1 MVEDDLRWK
10 TTFGERGPSLEDNLR
25 WKTTYGGRQPSAED
39 DLRQKTTFGGRQP
52 LVEDNLWWKTT
63 FGGRQLLEEDD
74 PCMLPSPLCGIFYF
88 AVPPSCPKI
97 KFHPEKNN
105 FFGPQKTNISRS
117 PFRRLTGM
125 TIADRYLHF
134 SFFPLPLLF
143 FSPSQPF
150 HIEGVLGSKN
160 LFCES
165 CRW

>member
-1 MVEDDLRWK
+1 MEDDLYW
-10 TTFGERGPSLEDNLR
+10 
-25 WKTTYGGRQPSAED
+25 
-39 DLRQKTTFGGRQP
+39 KTTFGGRQP
-52 LVEDNLWWKTT
+52 SVDDDFRWKTT
-63 FGGRQLLEEDD
+63 FGGRRPLVEEDLRSKTTFGGRRLLVEDD

-165 CRW
+165 CRWWLSAPFPARLV